1 MEEKVYEYLKR
12 LVSVPGISDTDEER
26 KTAEAIREILAEQPY
41 FRAYPENFGTVE
53 ILGTR
58 ESVRWFTGW
67 CAEIGNPDGRSF

>member
-53 ILGTR
+53 IPGDARKRPLVYGL
-58 ESVRWFTGW
+58 VR
-67 CAEIGNPDGRSF
+67 GNRKSGRSF